1 MAKRKAKVKRR
12 LAKINYWGCV
22 RTKPRQEARAA
33 GNVEAQGF
41 SFYRPVMWVPFGN
54 RLRRE
59 TMFRGYLF
67 VRMREGWQAL
77 ASTRGVARVMMAGE
91 RPSRVPDR
99 EIAFLRN
106 LEDNDGVV
114 VLPPSF
120 AVGSRVRLKGGQRF
134 LRGRVGIVQT
144 LERHRCKVLLS
155 ILGRETVKEMAPQ
168 QLEALSGGDSS

>member
-12 LAKINYWGCV
+12 PAKVNYWGCV

-41 SFYRPVMWVPFGN
+41 AFYRPVMWVPFGN

-67 VRMREGWQAL
+67 VKMRDGWQAL

-106 LEDNDGVV
+106 LEDDDGVV

-134 LRGRVGIVQT
+134 LRGRVGVVQT
-144 LERHRCKVLLS
+144 LERHRCRVLLS
-155 ILGRETVKEMAPQ
+155 ILGHETVKEMAPQ